1 MNLARAAAIVGSN
14 TMLSRVLGFVRDVMI
29 ARVLGAGVASDAFFV
44 AFKLANFLRRLFAE
58 GAFNAAFVPLF
69 AKALE
74 QDGKAAAKR
83 FAEEALAGLTLVL
96 VVVVLVAEAFMPQLV
111 GFLAAGYAAD
121 DPRLALAIELSYVT
135 FPYILFISLAA
146 LFGGI
151 LNAVGKFGAAAFAPV
166 LLNVVLIATMALAH
180 LHPQS
185 PAHALAWGVAVA
197 GVVQLLWVARAAWQQ
212 GYTLRLRRPTWTPRV
227 RRLGRLI
234 LPGAVGAGV
243 YQINLLVDLWFA
255 SHLPAGAQSYLF
267 YADRLVQLP
276 LGVIGIAV
284 GTALLPMLSRE
295 VASERPERAAA
306 TLNRA
311 IHFAMLLTL
320 PASAALLL
328 IADPVVTGVLQRGA
342 FDAAASAATAATLQA
357 FAVGL
362 PAFVLMKVLAP
373 AFFAREDTT
382 TPVVIAAVAL
392 VANVVIILAV
402 IDRLEHVGIALA
414 TACSAWINV
423 LGLSVLLHR
432 RGFLRPDAWL
442 AGQLA
447 RSLAATAGMALALV
461 GLGHVL
467 AGWHVLVELLTLV
480 AVGGAVF
487 AALALATGAV
497 PKSLLDLVLRRRT
510 AGG

>member
-1 MNLARAAAIVGSN
+1 MSLARAAAIVGSN
-14 TMLSRVLGFVRDVMI
+14 TMISRVLGFVRDVMI

-69 AKALE
+69 SKALE

-83 FAEEALAGLTLVL
+83 FAEEALAGLALVLL
-96 VVVVLVAEAFMPQLV
+96 VVVLLAELFMPQLV

-121 DPRLALAIELSYVT
+121 DPRLALAIELGYVT

-146 LFGGI
+146 LFGGV
-151 LNAVGKFGAAAFAPV
+151 LNAVGRFGAAAFAPV
-166 LLNVVLIATMALAH
+166 LLNVVLIVTMLLAH
-180 LHPQS
+180 LHPES

-197 GVVQLLWVARAAWQQ
+197 GVVQLLYVGRAAWRQ
-212 GYTLRLRRPTWTPRV
+212 GFDLRLRRPRWTPRV

-255 SHLPAGAQSYLF
+255 SHLPPGAQSYLF

-295 VASERPERAAA
+295 VASDRPERAAA

-320 PASAALLL
+320 PASAALVL
-328 IADPVVTGVLQRGA
+328 IAEPLVVGLLQRGA

-357 FAVGL
+357 FALGL

-392 VANVVIILAV
+392 VANVLIILAL
-402 IDRLEHVGIALA
+402 IDLLAHVGIAFA
-414 TACSAWINV
+414 TACSAWLNV
-423 LGLSVLLHR
+423 AALAFLLAR
-432 RGFLRPDAWL
+432 RGYFRPDGWL
-442 AGQLA
+442 VGRLA
-447 RSLAATAGMALALV
+447 RGLAATLGMCAALVVVGPTAAGWPALAE
-461 GLGHVL
+461 L
-467 AGWHVLVELLTLV
+467 AVLVAAGGLV
-480 AVGGAVF
+480 FGL
-487 AALALATGAV
+487 LALATGAV
-497 PKSLLDLVLRRRT
+497 PRAMLDLLRRRT